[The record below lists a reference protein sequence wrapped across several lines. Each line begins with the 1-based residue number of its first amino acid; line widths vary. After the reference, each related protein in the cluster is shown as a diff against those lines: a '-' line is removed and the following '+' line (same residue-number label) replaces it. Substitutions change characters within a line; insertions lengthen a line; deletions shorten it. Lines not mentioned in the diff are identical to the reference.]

1 MQRAPEAE
9 EPSGEDFLQSQ
20 KIQVQENHLRRPE
33 IKLDGVSNQC
43 SRNAARPQIV
53 LPRLDK
59 MRANSM
65 DSSVTYKG
73 LAEYNCSSNRL

>member
-1 MQRAPEAE
+1 MQRASEAE

-20 KIQVQENHLRRPE
+20 KVQVQENHSRRPE
-33 IKLDGVSNQC
+33 IKLHGVSNQC
-43 SRNAARPQIV
+43 SRNVARPQIV

-65 DSSVTYKG
+65 ESSVTYKG